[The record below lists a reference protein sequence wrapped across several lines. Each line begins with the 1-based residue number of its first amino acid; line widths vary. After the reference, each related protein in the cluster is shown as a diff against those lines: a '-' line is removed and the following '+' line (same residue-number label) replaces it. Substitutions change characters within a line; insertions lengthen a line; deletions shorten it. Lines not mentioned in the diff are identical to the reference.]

1 MTKPPHLQQ
10 ELHHE
15 QDRKKLD
22 VTFSRKNEE
31 DNNCVV
37 TVGALVV
44 LLLCPLP
51 SGKLVVLAKG
61 LNLSTLAI
69 MMSVCTATVEARL

>member
-1 MTKPPHLQQ
+1 MTKPPHQQ

-22 VTFSRKNEE
+22 VTFSRKNKE
-31 DNNCVV
+31 DNNRVI
-37 TVGALVV
+37 TVGALV
-44 LLLCPLP
+44 LLLFPLP